1 MWTQQYF
8 HHLCYLSSSSLSS
21 SLSSSSLVTSIT
33 RVCSAKRCQ
42 QPPEWAV
49 LSHIQCISQNEV
61 VGFLV
66 ITVLSCVIPG
76 RPSSLLQPSGGSANR
91 IFLASILYC
100 CPFKLFISSHITST
114 VTQTA
119 IQDFPLLSF
128 LPRHPD
134 MTYLLLIII
143 IVLFVAFPID
153 LAIID
158 II

>member
-100 CPFKLFISSHITST
+100 WPFKLFIPSHITST
-114 VTQTA
+114 QSLRQRFKTFLFSRSYPDILIWLTYYW
-119 IQDFPLLSF
+119 LLSLF
-128 LPRHPD
+128 
-134 MTYLLLIII
+134 YLWH
-143 IVLFVAFPID
+143 FP
-153 LAIID
+153 
-158 II
+158 